1 MSANLITEMVVI
13 LACVIASGM
22 FSGSE
27 TALTSL
33 WDARLQGLIERR
45 PWGVRYLELWHR
57 RPNLVLSS
65 ILVGNN
71 LVNILASALA
81 TDLSMQSLRI
91 LGVGDG
97 TGAAIGLAVG
107 TMTLLILVFGE
118 VLPKTWARHNAE
130 RVVVV
135 LPLLMLFYYLSWPLA
150 KLLSL
155 TTRGLVQLTGG
166 SLSPNGPTVTEE
178 EIEFMIQ
185 KSTAE
190 GSLDADKEAMLSGVF
205 DLDETMAREIMVA
218 RTDLVAFEAHASLD
232 EVLSVIE
239 ERGFSRY
246 PVYQENVDKIIG
258 IFYARDLIPYL
269 RGQDRKPFNLR
280 RDFVRPPYF
289 VPMTK
294 LLDQLLK
301 EFRSDKV
308 HIAIVVDEYGGT
320 AGIVTLEDVIE
331 EMVGEIYDEYD
342 RAEHLVIRDA
352 DGSYRVRAKL
362 SIDDLAEALDMDLPE
377 DLEVDSVGGLMMFL
391 AGHVPE
397 KGQEF
402 MWEVT
407 LKEGVKLFRFTVLD
421 ADQVRVRMVHLKI
434 EDAPDDQASP

>member
-1 MSANLITEMVVI
+1 MSANLVTEMVVI

-45 PWGVRYLELWHR
+45 PWGVRYLELWQR

-81 TDLSMQSLRI
+81 TDLSMRSLRI
-91 LGVGDG
+91 LGVGDSA
-97 TGAAIGLAVG
+97 GAAIGLAVG
-107 TMTLLILVFGE
+107 AMTLLILVFGE
-118 VLPKTWARHNAE
+118 VLPKTWARHNADK
-130 RVVVV
+130 VVVV

-155 TTRGLVQLTGG
+155 TTRGLVRLTGG
-166 SLSPNGPTVTEE
+166 SLSPNGPAVSEE

-280 RDFVRPPYF
+280 GFVRPPYF
-289 VPMTK
+289 VPITK

-301 EFRSDKV
+301 EFRYDKV
-308 HIAIVVDEYGGT
+308 HIAVVVDEYGGT
-320 AGIVTLEDVIE
+320 AGVVTLEDVIE

-342 RAEHLVIRDA
+342 RTEHLFIRDS
-352 DGSYRVRAKL
+352 DGSFRVRAKL
-362 SIDDLAEALDMDLPE
+362 SIDDLAESLDMDLPE
-377 DLEVDSVGGLMMFL
+377 DLDVDSVGGLMMFL

-397 KGQEF
+397 KGQELL
-402 MWEVT
+402 WEVP
-407 LKEGVKLFRFTVLD
+407 LKEGLKQFRFTVLD
-421 ADQVRVRMVHLKI
+421 ADQVRVRMVRLQI
-434 EDAPDDQASP
+434 EDAPDDPASS